1 MSLIVRDGPYV
12 INHYVVDFPISQ
24 ALIKDVDQNVPGNFK
39 SSLSLLSGSQ
49 VFAALV
55 YESSFW

>member
-1 MSLIVRDGPYV
+1 MDGPYV
-12 INHYVVDFPISQ
+12 IYHVVDFPISQ